1 MGQNVPSAVLP
12 VVGCVHYSSILFL
25 TEDLWLSFAYKSA
38 MKCTHLSTM
47 RPKKKPAP
55 DEAGFWFQI
64 PSLTLGMTGTSLEA
78 TDPYAFAFCLISAW
92 AAARRAMGTRNGE
105 QET

>member
-1 MGQNVPSAVLP
+1 MTKMGQNVPSAVLP

-38 MKCTHLSTM
+38 IKCTHPSSMCT
-47 RPKKKPAP
+47 RKKPAP
-55 DEAGFWFQI
+55 NEAGF
-64 PSLTLGMTGTSLEA
+64 SLCRA
-78 TDPYAFAFCLISAW
+78 FAYAFAFCLISAW